1 MDNATRKIWSASSLG
16 VFLREAPSTMAI
28 ILSMKPSPGLLLI
41 STTIQ
46 SDMTVVPPVTA
57 LLSPPLSRITGADS
71 PVIALS
77 STEAAPSIT
86 SPSAGICSPAFI
98 YTISP
103 FFSSVDL
110 TCVILSFWP
119 GDGILDAMVSLLPA
133 LSASAW
139 ALPLPSAIASAKLPN
154 STVNQRMTDMASMY
168 PGSASLTPARA
179 KPNMA
184 RVRMADTNTMNM
196 TGFFTWVRGFSFRK
210 ESFMAR
216 LTIFLSENIFFLRSL
231 MSH

>member
-1 MDNATRKIWSASSLG
+1 
-16 VFLREAPSTMAI
+16 
-28 ILSMKPSPGLLLI
+28 
-41 STTIQ
+41 
-46 SDMTVVPPVTA
+46 
-57 LLSPPLSRITGADS
+57 
-71 PVIALS
+71 
-77 STEAAPSIT
+77 
-86 SPSAGICSPAFI
+86 
-98 YTISP
+98 
-103 FFSSVDL
+103 
-110 TCVILSFWP
+110 
-119 GDGILDAMVSLLPA
+119 
-133 LSASAW
+133 
-139 ALPLPSAIASAKLPN
+139 
-154 STVNQRMTDMASMY
+154 MASMY